1 MKKFK
6 KIVITGGPCA
16 GKTTALDVI
25 RKTYEEKGYTVVIVP
40 ETATELLY
48 GGVAIDSMETR
59 LFQKTL
65 LELQLHKEECFLKA
79 VNDMKHEKI
88 VVFFDRGAIDG
99 KGYMKDEEFIQ
110 NLNELGLSETELF
123 NRYDAVICLET
134 AAKAPG
140 NLYQTENN
148 FVRFE
153 SQEEAIFVDQR
164 LYEVWHTH
172 QNFML
177 IHADTDFDKKID
189 NLLNTIESILN

>member
-1 MKKFK
+1 MK

-16 GKTTALDVI
+16 GKTTALSII
-25 RKTYEEKGYTVVIVP
+25 RKTYEEKGYTVIIVP
-40 ETATELLY
+40 ETATELLF

-65 LELQLHKEECFLKA
+65 LKLQLHKEECFLKA
-79 VNDMKHEKI
+79 ASDMNCEKI
-88 VVFFDRGAIDG
+88 VMFFDRGAIDG
-99 KGYMKDEEFIQ
+99 KGYMKDDEFLQ
-110 NLNELGLSETELF
+110 NLDELSLKEDELF
-123 NRYDAVICLET
+123 DRYDAVICLET

-153 SQEEAIFVDQR
+153 SQEEALSVDKR

-172 QNFML
+172 KNFKL
-177 IHADTDFDKKID
+177 IHADSDFDKKINSLMD
-189 NLLNTIESILN
+189 TIEMILN

>member
-1 MKKFK
+1 MK

-16 GKTTALDVI
+16 GKTTALSII
-25 RKTYEEKGYTVVIVP
+25 RKTYEEKGYTVIIVP
-40 ETATELLY
+40 ETATELLF
-48 GGVAIDSMETR
+48 GGVAINSMETR

-65 LELQLHKEECFLKA
+65 LELQLHKEDCFLKA
-79 VNDMKHEKI
+79 VSDMNREKI
-88 VVFFDRGAIDG
+88 VMFFDRGAIDG
-99 KGYMKDEEFIQ
+99 KGYMKDEEFLQ
-110 NLNELGLSETELF
+110 NLAELGLKEADLF

-153 SQEEAIFVDQR
+153 SQEEALFVDQR

-172 QNFML
+172 KNFLL
-177 IHADTDFDKKID
+177 IHADSDFDKKIN
-189 NLLNTIESILN
+189 NLLDKINRILN